1 MQVNNSY
8 STSYENSELNLKIG
22 NSDIYVNGRQDYNI
36 KYRYTILDT
45 KNEFYFN
52 IIGTE
57 WPVKINNAKFT
68 VTMPKDFDFNKAGL
82 SIGEYGTAGFKDNAF
97 YQKKGNSIYGEIT
110 KPLAPYNGITLRI
123 KVPENYFTNGE
134 NIKKLRKIALGI
146 ILFSTLITFSL
157 WFKYG
162 KENHI
167 TPVVTFYPP
176 ENINSLEAE
185 LVYKENA
192 TSYGLVALLVE
203 LAGKGYI
210 KIETI
215 KDSKDFAITKIKEY
229 DGENSVEKKFLETI
243 FANNISV
250 TTTKKLQTSTTF
262 YQECPIILG
271 LCVAKWTNFFKNNL
285 LSNLITFLCIIISAF
300 LTLSSL
306 FSYDLT
312 PLLTPAASFV
322 VLGLF
327 LFSFSGGNLG
337 IIFFSGIF
345 NLIALFIIISESGF
359 QIDSAQL
366 PIVFTGLICITISSI
381 CLKNNTKKNKHG
393 QEIMSQLLGL
403 KKFIEVAEKRRLE
416 ALVEEDPNYFY
427 NILPYAYILGVSKKW
442 IEKLENIIPINPD
455 LYNYDGFNKFTD
467 EMYNATIPTT
477 ANGGIR
483 EGSSPSSSSGGGG
496 YSGGGHGGGG
506 GRSW

>member
-1 MQVNNSY
+1 M
-8 STSYENSELNLKIG
+8 
-22 NSDIYVNGRQDYNI
+22 
-36 KYRYTILDT
+36 
-45 KNEFYFN
+45 
-52 IIGTE
+52 
-57 WPVKINNAKFT
+57 
-68 VTMPKDFDFNKAGL
+68 
-82 SIGEYGTAGFKDNAF
+82 
-97 YQKKGNSIYGEIT
+97 
-110 KPLAPYNGITLRI
+110 
-123 KVPENYFTNGE
+123 
-134 NIKKLRKIALGI
+134 
-146 ILFSTLITFSL
+146 
-157 WFKYG
+157 
-162 KENHI
+162 
-167 TPVVTFYPP
+167 
-176 ENINSLEAE
+176 
-185 LVYKENA
+185 
-192 TSYGLVALLVE
+192 
-203 LAGKGYI
+203 
-210 KIETI
+210 
-215 KDSKDFAITKIKEY
+215 
-229 DGENSVEKKFLETI
+229 
-243 FANNISV
+243 
-250 TTTKKLQTSTTF
+250 
-262 YQECPIILG
+262 
-271 LCVAKWTNFFKNNL
+271 
-285 LSNLITFLCIIISAF
+285 
-300 LTLSSL
+300 
-306 FSYDLT
+306 
-312 PLLTPAASFV
+312 
-322 VLGLF
+322 LGLF